1 MESRLSSTS
10 ETFPPEFFRR
20 EDEGDDGLFYAEPRL
35 VVHIDEHAIAALGEY
50 FARVLPQNG
59 IILDLMSSW
68 RSHLPEAL
76 PIRKLVGLGLNS
88 NEMTENPQLD
98 ESMVHD
104 LNSDPELPFED
115 RSFDAALVTV
125 SIQYMIRP
133 VEVFNQ
139 VNRVLREGGKF
150 HVIYS
155 NRMFS
160 SKAIWIWRAL
170 DDVGRGRLVGSYFA
184 QSDGWEAIRA
194 TGISRKLDV
203 QLRSFIRG
211 VGPENGRADGVGKTL
226 IYCPHHTNN
235 REERHES
242 GRAARGKHAPSNR
255 GCRD

>member
-1 MESRLSSTS
+1 MFHGPTSGQLRVSSRVQDRYSGEQVIVGFGGLR
-10 ETFPPEFFRR
+10 PEYFRR

-59 IILDLMSSW
+59 VILDLMSSW

-88 NEMTENPQLD
+88 TEMAENPQLD

-104 LNSDPELPFED
+104 LNSDPALPFED

-139 VNRVLREGGKF
+139 VNRVLREGAKF

-160 SKAIWIWRAL
+160 AKAVWIWRAL
-170 DDVGRGRLVGSYFA
+170 DDVRRAQLVGSYFT
-184 QSDGWEAIRA
+184 QSDGWEAIQVA
-194 TGISRKLDV
+194 DISPKLDFDSDPLYAV
-203 QLRSFIRG
+203 S
-211 VGPENGRADGVGKTL
+211 
-226 IYCPHHTNN
+226 
-235 REERHES
+235 
-242 GRAARGKHAPSNR
+242 ARKMGAR
-255 GCRD
+255 TE

>member
-59 IILDLMSSW
+59 VILDLMSSW
-68 RSHLPEAL
+68 RCHLPEAL

-88 NEMTENPQLD
+88 AEMTENPQLD

-139 VNRVLREGGKF
+139 VNRVLREGAKF

-160 SKAIWIWRAL
+160 DKAVWIWRTL
-170 DDVGRGRLVGSYFA
+170 DDDRRAQLVGSYFA
-184 QSDGWEAIRA
+184 QSEGWEAIQTTA
-194 TGISRKLDV
+194 ISPKLDLNSDPLYAV
-203 QLRSFIRG
+203 SARKMA
-211 VGPENGRADGVGKTL
+211 GRTEQAE
-226 IYCPHHTNN
+226 P
-235 REERHES
+235 
-242 GRAARGKHAPSNR
+242 
-255 GCRD
+255 

>member
-1 MESRLSSTS
+1 MESRSSSTS
-10 ETFPPEFFRR
+10 EAFPPEFFRR
-20 EDEGDDGLFYAEPRL
+20 EDECDDGLFYAEPRR

-50 FARVLPQNG
+50 FARVLPHNG
-59 IILDLMSSW
+59 VILDLMSSW

-88 NEMTENPQLD
+88 SEMADNPQLD
-98 ESMVHD
+98 ESVVHD

-160 SKAIWIWRAL
+160 AKAVWIWRAL
-170 DDVGRGRLVGSYFA
+170 DDARRAQLVGSYLA
-184 QSDGWEAIRA
+184 QSDGWEAIQV
-194 TGISRKLDV
+194 TDISPTLDSYSDPLYAVSARKM
-203 QLRSFIRG
+203 S
-211 VGPENGRADGVGKTL
+211 
-226 IYCPHHTNN
+226 
-235 REERHES
+235 
-242 GRAARGKHAPSNR
+242 ARTE
-255 GCRD
+255 